1 MSPSTTTLRWVD
13 TDRAGATKHD
23 DVLGAVLRRE
33 LDGATVRDVLDRQA
47 VERALLALDAERA
60 ATSPVLF
67 GRVLGRPLAEHRST
81 GDGDTLEDY
90 LAQADRCRARYRA
103 AFGADPHEQVAE
115 VLTGLAAG
123 TPVTP
128 PAVDGAEYNPGSVR
142 WYEGGG
148 GGLPA
153 HVENEFEMHADAS
166 MAHLRQVV
174 DTRDH
179 LSFFVVLQR
188 PTAGGALTLY
198 DVVDEGDP
206 PDVAPWV
213 EDGRDD
219 APLDPFVLATLDP
232 PVGTLVVFG
241 GGWRWHRVDPV
252 TGPRPRVTYGG
263 FLAPYRAGG
272 GLAAWF

>member
-1 MSPSTTTLRWVD
+1 MSPTTTLRWID
-13 TDRAGATKHD
+13 TDRAGAADHGD
-23 DVLGAVLRRE
+23 LLGAVLRRE
-33 LDGATVRDVLDRQA
+33 LDGATVSDVVDA
-47 VERALLALDAERA
+47 KTAARALQMLDARGPEM
-60 ATSPVLF
+60 SPVLF
-67 GRVLGRPLAEHRST
+67 GRVLGRPLAEHRSQ
-81 GDGDTLEDY
+81 GEDDSLDDY
-90 LAQADRCRARYRA
+90 LRQAARCRQQYRE
-103 AFGADPHEQVAE
+103 AFGEDPHHRIGR
-115 VLTGLAAG
+115 VLRDLAGGAD
-123 TPVTP
+123 VRP
-128 PAVDGAEYNPGSVR
+128 PTRDGAEYNPGSVR

-198 DVVDEGDP
+198 DLVDGQP
-206 PDVAPWV
+206 PPGLAPWV

-219 APLDPFVLATLDP
+219 EPLEAYALASLDP

-252 TGPRPRVTYGG
+252 NGPRPRVTYGA
-263 FLAPYRAGG
+263 FLAPFRDGV